1 MFGAKFGAKFGAMFG
16 VKPGAMV
23 GGAGSR
29 GLLGPALAVFVAAG
43 GLVVFGPAGGS
54 ADAAAACA
62 GRPVKTA
69 GFSTGEL
76 RLYKGNGYACAV
88 TVADN
93 PGPRRQMSVTI
104 QARGGAPAGDSGA
117 YTQRAGPITVYSG
130 NRCVRATGAI
140 SGSSAATG
148 WVC

>member
-1 MFGAKFGAKFGAMFG
+1 MF
-16 VKPGAMV
+16 
-23 GGAGSR
+23 GGAGGKGR
-29 GLLGPALAVFVAAG
+29 LGPALAVLAAAA

-62 GRPVKTA
+62 GRPLKTV
-69 GFSTGEL
+69 GFATGEL

-88 TVADN
+88 TAAKS

-104 QARGGAPAGDSGA
+104 QARGSAPAGDSGA
-117 YTQRAGPITVYSG
+117 YTQLAGPVTVHAG

-140 SGSSAATG
+140 SGSSAQTG

>member
-1 MFGAKFGAKFGAMFG
+1 MFGG
-16 VKPGAMV
+16 V
-23 GGAGSR
+23 GSR
-29 GLLGPALAVFVAAG
+29 GLAGLAVVGAAG

-62 GRPVKTA
+62 GRPVKTV

-88 TVADN
+88 TEAKN
-93 PGPRRQMSVTI
+93 PGARRQMSVAI
-104 QARGGAPAGDSGA
+104 QARGSAPAGDSGS
-117 YTQRAGPITVYSG
+117 YTRMAGPVTVHSG
-130 NRCVRATGAI
+130 SRCVRASGAI
-140 SGSSAATG
+140 AGSAAETG

>member
-1 MFGAKFGAKFGAMFG
+1 MDRK
-16 VKPGAMV
+16 
-23 GGAGSR
+23 
-29 GLLGPALAVFVAAG
+29 LLGPAVAVLAAAG
-43 GLVVFGPAGGS
+43 GLVVFGPVSGS

-62 GRPVKTA
+62 GRPVKTV

-88 TVADN
+88 AAAKN

-104 QARGGAPAGDSGA
+104 QARGGAPAADSGS
-117 YTQRAGPITVYSG
+117 YTKLAGPITVHSG

-140 SGSSAATG
+140 AGSSADTG

>member
-1 MFGAKFGAKFGAMFG
+1 VDRK
-16 VKPGAMV
+16 
-23 GGAGSR
+23 
-29 GLLGPALAVFVAAG
+29 LLGPALAVLAAAG
-43 GLVVFGPAGGS
+43 GFVVFGPVSGS

-62 GRPVKTA
+62 GIGASPARTELRAWGTVKTVA
-69 GFSTGEL
+69 FSTGEL

-88 TVADN
+88 AAAKN

-104 QARGGAPAGDSGA
+104 QARGGAPAADSGS
-117 YTQRAGPITVYSG
+117 YTKLAGPITVHSG

-140 SGSSAATG
+140 AGGSADTG

>member
-1 MFGAKFGAKFGAMFG
+1 MFGGVANRGFGGT
-16 VKPGAMV
+16 
-23 GGAGSR
+23 
-29 GLLGPALAVFVAAG
+29 ALAVLAVAG
-43 GLVVFGPAGGS
+43 GLVVFGPASGS

-62 GRPVKTA
+62 GRPVKTV

-88 TVADN
+88 TVADD

-104 QARGGAPAGDSGA
+104 QARGGAPARDAGS
-117 YTQRAGPITVYSG
+117 YTKLAGPITVHSG
-130 NRCVRATGAI
+130 SRCVRATGAI
-140 SGSSAATG
+140 AGASADTG

>member
-1 MFGAKFGAKFGAMFG
+1 MFGG
-16 VKPGAMV
+16 VGN
-23 GGAGSR
+23 R
-29 GLLGPALAVFVAAG
+29 RLLGPALAVLVASG
-43 GLVVFGPAGGS
+43 GLVVFGPGGGS

-62 GRPVKTA
+62 GRPVKTV

-88 TVADN
+88 TEAKT
-93 PGPRRQMSVTI
+93 PGARRQMSVTI

-117 YTQRAGPITVYSG
+117 YTRMAGPVTVHSG
-130 NRCVRATGAI
+130 SRCVRATGAI
-140 SGSSAATG
+140 AGSSAETG

>member
-1 MFGAKFGAKFGAMFG
+1 MFGGMKRNPAPTLAVLAATGSLLMFG
-16 VKPGAMV
+16 PP
-23 GGAGSR
+23 S
-29 GLLGPALAVFVAAG
+29 
-43 GLVVFGPAGGS
+43 GS

-62 GRPVKTA
+62 GRPVKTV

-88 TVADN
+88 TEAKS

-117 YTQRAGPITVYSG
+117 YTQRAGPVTVHAG
-130 NRCVRATGAI
+130 NRCVRATGSI
-140 SGSSAATG
+140 SGSSAETG

>member
-1 MFGAKFGAKFGAMFG
+1 MFGGAR
-16 VKPGAMV
+16 
-23 GGAGSR
+23 SNNHTI
-29 GLLGPALAVFVAAG
+29 PALAVLAAAAG
-43 GLVVFGPAGGS
+43 LLVFGPVSGR

-62 GRPVKTA
+62 GRPVKTV
-69 GFSTGEL
+69 GLSTGEL

-88 TVADN
+88 TEARS

-117 YTQRAGPITVYSG
+117 YTQRAGPVTVHIG

-140 SGSSAATG
+140 SGSSAETG